1 MGDRLLEIVVLI
13 MSHIRETQG
22 QVDSF
27 DDISDDLKSQGFT
40 DSEISFA
47 YSWVIDHLQGE
58 PETLS
63 ECPPTGDSIRV
74 LSEKERQHFTSEAY
88 GYLLQMKYLNLLSDN
103 DMELILERGGTI
115 GATPIDLDQIK
126 IVIGAVLFREVN
138 VPEILRQPSHVFS
151 YDDDPV
157 H

>member
-1 MGDRLLEIVVLI
+1 LGDRLLEIVVLI

>member
-63 ECPPTGDSIRV
+63 ESPPTGDSIRV
-74 LSEKERQHFTSEAY
+74 LSEKERQHFTADAY

-103 DMELILERGGTI
+103 DMELILERGGTV
-115 GATPIDLDQIK
+115 GPTPIDLDQIK

-138 VPEILRQPSHVFS
+138 IPEILRQPSHMFS